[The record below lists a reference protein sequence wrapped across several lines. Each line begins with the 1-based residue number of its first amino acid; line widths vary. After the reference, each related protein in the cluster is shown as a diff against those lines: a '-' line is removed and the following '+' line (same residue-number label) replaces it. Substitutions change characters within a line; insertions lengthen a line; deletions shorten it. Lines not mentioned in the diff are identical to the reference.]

1 MKRLLLLLP
10 ALSLAPTAAL
20 AFPPAPDVCYYGVV
34 RDEAGRPLDT
44 AEGEIIVNG
53 SAGEVTRSV
62 VDSNTGRGLN
72 YSVHLPMD
80 GNTLGTLYQVTA
92 LRPALPFTIKVVIR
106 NKTYVPIQM
115 TGRVWTAAK
124 AGERLRLDLSL
135 GIDSD
140 GDGLPDSWEQG
151 LIDGDESGNLH
162 GLADVNPHDDLDKDG
177 LTNLQEY
184 QLGTY
189 ALDKLDGLKLDI
201 AEVKNDRA
209 RLQFATVAGRT
220 YHLKSSLDLITW
232 KDEPLALTAT
242 GETTPWLRATDTVL
256 TDVFVPVNGRTKL
269 NFRLYAE

>member
-1 MKRLLLLLP
+1 MKLLLLLP
-10 ALSLAPTAAL
+10 AFLLATTTAR

-34 RDEAGRPLDT
+34 RDESGRPLDT
-44 AEGEIIVNG
+44 GEGVVIVNG
-53 SAGEVTRSV
+53 TAGEVTRAL
-62 VDSNTGRGLN
+62 VDGNTGRGLN

-80 GNTLGTLYQVTA
+80 ANSVGTFYHITA
-92 LRPALPFTIKVVIR
+92 LRPTLPFTIKVVIR
-106 NKTYVPIQM
+106 NKSYVPIQM

-124 AGERLRLDLSL
+124 SGERIRLDLSL

-151 LIDGDESGNLH
+151 LIDGDESGTLLS
-162 GLADVNPHDDLDKDG
+162 LADVNPNDDLDKDG

-201 AEVKNDRA
+201 AEVKNGRA
-209 RLQFATVAGRT
+209 RLQFVTVAGRT

-232 KDEPLALTAT
+232 TEEPLAITAT
-242 GETTPWLRATDTVL
+242 GGTAPWHRATDTVL
-256 TDVFVPVNGRTKL
+256 IDVFVPVNDRPKL